1 MRFFKII
8 SIIWTFIMLIVYM
21 ITSLKA
27 KNHEKGSF
35 VFVIIMNMIT
45 LATLLNL

>member
-1 MRFFKII
+1 MIIFKII
-8 SIIWTFIMLIVYM
+8 SIIWSFITLLMYT

-27 KNHEKGSF
+27 KNHEKGAF
-35 VFVIIMNMIT
+35 FLVIIMNMIT